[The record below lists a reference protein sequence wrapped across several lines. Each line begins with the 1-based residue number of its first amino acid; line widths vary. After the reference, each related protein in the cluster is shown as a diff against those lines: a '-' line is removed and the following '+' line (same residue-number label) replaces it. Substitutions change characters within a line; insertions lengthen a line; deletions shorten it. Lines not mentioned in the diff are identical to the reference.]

1 MKKISY
7 DFHLHSCLSPCG
19 SDDMTPANI
28 AGMAAVIGL
37 EAIALTDHN
46 TCRNCP
52 AVMKAAAGYGITV
65 IPGMELCTSEE
76 VHVLCFFPGLEQAL
90 DFDRFV
96 YDKLPPVNNDSYLF
110 GNQILYNDRDEPCG
124 TLEKLLISAAF
135 LSFSELPQILKP
147 YEGIMI
153 PAHIDKNS
161 NSLISN
167 LGFIPPDSTFRTAE
181 FHDLSR
187 CAQFQED
194 YPYLKK
200 CRFLTSSDAH
210 YLNDINEPVNF
221 IETEEN
227 TLASVFETLKNP

>member
-96 YDKLPPVNNDSYLF
+96 YDKLPPVNNDPYLF

-135 LSFSELPQILKP
+135 LSFSELPQILEP

-161 NSLISN
+161 
-167 LGFIPPDSTFRTAE
+167 
-181 FHDLSR
+181 
-187 CAQFQED
+187 
-194 YPYLKK
+194 KK

-221 IETEEN
+221 IETKEN